1 MRSKSK
7 LLEQMIKIMS
17 QKIILKNNQIDGLQ
31 LVLKNKEFEKQSL
44 MEVQQ
49 QVTSESDD
57 TRVERL
63 TSNVQKLQDKDDMN
77 QLEIYK
83 MQ

>member
-44 MEVQQ
+44 LEGQQ

>member
-44 MEVQQ
+44 MEGQQ